1 MSFGFMTFRI
11 VVALALA
18 GAQPA
23 FGISPTIHSE
33 MTDDDRTEYVYDPL
47 DQLTAVTFTGN
58 DETTQALAFAYDPLG
73 QLLTEQSAAGNLNHH
88 YDELAT

>member
-1 MSFGFMTFRI
+1 MTFRI

-47 DQLTAVTFTGN
+47 
-58 DETTQALAFAYDPLG
+58 G

-88 YDELAT
+88 YDELST